1 MLKLIF
7 IWYFDVMLCLDLFLS
22 FFDLR
27 DKAKHMPLIKD
38 NIEMCELC
46 SIAVTG
52 EFHFCNKGNNFICLI
67 RK

>member
-1 MLKLIF
+1 
-7 IWYFDVMLCLDLFLS
+7 MLCLDLFLS